1 MTARFAAAD
10 RAILL
15 AVKGVGPT
23 VVARL
28 EQIGIA
34 SLADLAGRD
43 ARQICEHVSAE
54 VGGTCWRNAPRAR
67 AAIEAAIA
75 ASRAVVGP

>member
-1 MTARFAAAD
+1 MTARFPAAD

-23 VVARL
+23 VLARL

-43 ARQICEHVSAE
+43 ARQICAHVSAE
-54 VGGTCWRNAPRAR
+54 IGGTCWRNAPRAR
-67 AAIEAAIA
+67 AAIEAAIGA
-75 ASRAVVGP
+75 AQSNR

>member
-1 MTARFAAAD
+1 MTARFPAAD
-10 RAILL
+10 RATLL

-23 VVARL
+23 VLARL

-34 SLADLAGRD
+34 SLADLSSRD

-54 VGGTCWRNAPRAR
+54 VGGTCWRNAPRAH
-67 AAIEAAIA
+67 AAIA
-75 ASRAVVGP
+75 AAIAAARAAT